1 MSGNLAY
8 DMLDGKLTHR
18 IRMAIARDA
27 FAADAIR
34 IADPDL
40 SGFLHIAASRQGLF
54 AVAPGRQRLIAH
66 GQFYGITVSP
76 GTLWVFEACDWPRV
90 RSNHG
95 RLLRIDHDQGRIT
108 RAAVVLRGID
118 TGCHQLDLIDGSL
131 LATDTYNQRL
141 LRFSPE
147 RGTLDTISPLP
158 LPDPETNAGYVHA
171 NSLLAV
177 GAQRYLLLHNDSRRS
192 GRNSEIAVFDEAWN
206 RTGTLPVNGQGCHS
220 LALLEDGTILTC
232 GSNTGEL
239 TGTDGRTIKVTD
251 RMTRGLSVDDR
262 MIVVGASA
270 ILDRGARDEAPGE
283 VIFLDRSFR
292 RIGMVTLP
300 GPVMEV
306 RRIDGQDRSL
316 SAYLASLA

>member
-1 MSGNLAY
+1 M
-8 DMLDGKLTHR
+8 
-18 IRMAIARDA
+18 
-27 FAADAIR
+27 
-34 IADPDL
+34 
-40 SGFLHIAASRQGLF
+40 
-54 AVAPGRQRLIAH
+54 
-66 GQFYGITVSP
+66 
-76 GTLWVFEACDWPRV
+76 
-90 RSNHG
+90 
-95 RLLRIDHDQGRIT
+95 
-108 RAAVVLRGID
+108 
-118 TGCHQLDLIDGSL
+118 
-131 LATDTYNQRL
+131 
-141 LRFSPE
+141 
-147 RGTLDTISPLP
+147 
-158 LPDPETNAGYVHA
+158 
-171 NSLLAV
+171 

>member
-8 DMLDGKLTHR
+8 DMLDDKQTHR
-18 IRMAIARDA
+18 LRMAIARDT
-27 FAADAIR
+27 FDSDTIR
-34 IADPDL
+34 ITNPDL
-40 SGFLHIAASRQGLF
+40 SGFIHIAASRQGLF

-95 RLLRIDHDQGRIT
+95 RLLRIDHEQGRIT
-108 RAAVVLRGID
+108 RATVVVRGID
-118 TGCHQLDLIDGSL
+118 NGCHQIDLIDGTL
-131 LATDTYNQRL
+131 VATDTYNQRL

-147 RGTLDTISPLP
+147 LGTLDTISPLP
-158 LPDPETNAGYVHA
+158 MPDPVTNAGYVHA

-177 GAQRYLLLHNDSRRS
+177 GVRRYLLLHNDSRRT
-192 GRNSEIAVFDEAWN
+192 GCNSEIAVFDDAWC
-206 RTGTLPVNGQGCHS
+206 RIGTLPLNGQGCHS

-239 TGTDGRTIKVTD
+239 TGTDRRTIKVSD
-251 RMTRGLSVDDR
+251 RMTRGLSVDDQT
-262 MIVVGASA
+262 IVVGASA
-270 ILDRGARDEAPGE
+270 ILDREARDEAPGE
-283 VIFLDRSFR
+283 VIFLDRSFTR
-292 RIGMVTLP
+292 LGTVELP

-306 RRIDGQDRSL
+306 RRIDGQDRTL